1 MSPKYK
7 LCKLVL
13 PGLTESIIA
22 AAVSRIDKTVLHLDR
37 NDYYGG
43 FWASFSLEAL
53 QTLAAKEITPSSEP
67 LFESE
72 SLKIFPEW
80 SHIENV
86 DMRWLEDDPESV
98 AEDTEQKIHSREALL
113 KKSRNFNIDLMP
125 TLLYS
130 LGGMVKL
137 LISSNICRYAEFRAI
152 DRVATLL
159 NGEIKT
165 VPCSR
170 SDVFVTNEV
179 NVVEKRIMMK
189 LIETCMELKDREDQE
204 EFNSYKEKTFQEFLV
219 AKRAPAKVQHY
230 LMNALSMVTPETSFE
245 IGVSRLNKFVESLG
259 RYGNSPFL
267 FPMYGCGEIPQCFC
281 RLCAVFGGIYCLQ
294 RGLKSIEPGTE
305 GNKLKV
311 ELETGEEVSVGNIV
325 FGPRTIR
332 TNTQRAPEVHLA
344 RAVLIVDQPLKDT
357 NEKPKGGGVEFL
369 RMTHENSEA
378 FLIQLSHYS
387 GCCPKDVYLYHL
399 IGTTSSDTLPRKALQ
414 PFLDQ
419 LFIKG
424 GEDEQ
429 SRSKIIF
436 ELFFTIPLLNN
447 EYQVSVPCYN
457 EETV

>member
-1 MSPKYK
+1 M
-7 LCKLVL
+7 
-13 PGLTESIIA
+13 
-22 AAVSRIDKTVLHLDR
+22 SRIGKTVLHLDR

-43 FWASFSLEAL
+43 YWASFSLEAL
-53 QTLAAKEITPSSEP
+53 QALANKKITPSSEP
-67 LFESE
+67 VFESE
-72 SLKIFPEW
+72 SVKLSPD
-80 SHIENV
+80 SCHIENV
-86 DMRWLEDDPESV
+86 DLRWTEDPESLT
-98 AEDTEQKIHSREALL
+98 EDTEQKIHSREALL

-137 LISSNICRYAEFRAI
+137 LISSNICRYAEFRAC

-189 LIETCMELKDREDQE
+189 LIETCMELKEREDQE

-245 IGVSRLNKFVESLG
+245 VGVSRLNKFVESLG

-294 RGLKSIEPGTE
+294 QGLKSIREDGV
-305 GNKLKV
+305 KLKV
-311 ELETGEEVSVGNIV
+311 ELETGEEISVGNIV
-325 FGPRTIR
+325 LGPRTMRKSI
-332 TNTQRAPEVHLA
+332 QVMPEVHLA
-344 RAVLIVDQPLKDT
+344 RAIFIVDQPLKDT
-357 NEKPKGGGVEFL
+357 NEKPKGGGVEFIRL
-369 RMTHENSEA
+369 THGSSEA

-387 GCCPKDVYLYHL
+387 GCCPKDVFLYHL
-399 IGTTSSDTLPRKALQ
+399 IGTTSSDTLPREALQ
-414 PFLDQ
+414 PFMDQ
-419 LFIKG
+419 IFKA
-424 GEDEQ
+424 GEDEA

-436 ELFFTIPLLNN
+436 ELFFTIPVLNN
-447 EYQVSVPCYN
+447 EYQV
-457 EETV
+457 

>member
-1 MSPKYK
+1 M
-7 LCKLVL
+7 
-13 PGLTESIIA
+13 
-22 AAVSRIDKTVLHLDR
+22 SRIGKTVLHLDR

-43 FWASFSLEAL
+43 YWASFSLEAL
-53 QTLAAKEITPSSEP
+53 QALANKKITPSSEP
-67 LFESE
+67 VFESE
-72 SLKIFPEW
+72 SVKLFPD
-80 SHIENV
+80 SCHIENV
-86 DMRWLEDDPESV
+86 DLRWAEDPESLT
-98 AEDTEQKIHSREALL
+98 EDTEQKIHSREALL

-137 LISSNICRYAEFRAI
+137 LISSNICRYAEFRAC

-189 LIETCMELKDREDQE
+189 LIETCMELKEREDQE

-245 IGVSRLNKFVESLG
+245 VGVSRLNKFVESLG

-294 RGLKSIEPGTE
+294 QGLKSIREDGV
-305 GNKLKV
+305 KLKV
-311 ELETGEEVSVGNIV
+311 ELETGEEISVGNIV
-325 FGPRTIR
+325 LGPRTMRKSI
-332 TNTQRAPEVHLA
+332 QVMPEVHLT
-344 RAVLIVDQPLKDT
+344 RAIFIVDQPLKDT
-357 NEKPKGGGVEFL
+357 NEKPKGGGVEFIRL
-369 RMTHENSEA
+369 THGSSEA

-387 GCCPKDVYLYHL
+387 GCCPKDVFLYHL
-399 IGTTSSDTLPRKALQ
+399 IGTTSSDTLPREALQ
-414 PFLDQ
+414 PFMDQ
-419 LFIKG
+419 IFKA
-424 GEDEQ
+424 GEDEA

-436 ELFFTIPLLNN
+436 ELFFTIPVLNN
-447 EYQVSVPCYN
+447 EYQV
-457 EETV
+457 

>member
-1 MSPKYK
+1 M
-7 LCKLVL
+7 
-13 PGLTESIIA
+13 
-22 AAVSRIDKTVLHLDR
+22 SRIGKTVLHLDR

-43 FWASFSLEAL
+43 YWASFSLEAL
-53 QTLAAKEITPSSEP
+53 QALANKKITPSSEP
-67 LFESE
+67 VFESE
-72 SLKIFPEW
+72 SVKLFPA
-80 SHIENV
+80 SCHIENV
-86 DMRWLEDDPESV
+86 DLRWAEDPERLT
-98 AEDTEQKIHSREALL
+98 EDTEQKIHSREALL
-113 KKSRNFNIDLMP
+113 KKSRTFNIDLMP

-137 LISSNICRYAEFRAI
+137 LISSNICRYAEFRAC

-189 LIETCMELKDREDQE
+189 LIETCMELKEREDQE

-245 IGVSRLNKFVESLG
+245 VGVSRLNKFVESLG

-294 RGLKSIEPGTE
+294 QGLKSIREDGV
-305 GNKLKV
+305 KLKV
-311 ELETGEEVSVGNIV
+311 ELETGEEISVGNIV
-325 FGPRTIR
+325 LGPRTMRKSI
-332 TNTQRAPEVHLA
+332 QVMPEVHLA
-344 RAVLIVDQPLKDT
+344 RAIFIVDQPLKDT
-357 NEKPKGGGVEFL
+357 NEKPKGGGVEFIRL
-369 RMTHENSEA
+369 THGSSEA

-387 GCCPKDVYLYHL
+387 GCCPKDVFLYHL
-399 IGTTSSDTLPRKALQ
+399 IGTTSSDTLPREALQ
-414 PFLDQ
+414 PFMDQ
-419 LFIKG
+419 IFQAG
-424 GEDEQ
+424 VDEA

-436 ELFFTIPLLNN
+436 ELFFTIPVLNN
-447 EYQVSVPCYN
+447 EYQV
-457 EETV
+457 